1 MEIALLVAVAENGV
15 IGKDNQLLW
24 KLRDDLQL
32 FKKRTLGHP
41 IIMGRKTYESIGKP
55 LPGRTNIVISRNAGL
70 KLEGCTVTS
79 SLEEALEV
87 AQNLHPEQE
96 IFVIGGGKIYELA
109 TPIATKLYLTKV
121 NVVLEGDTYFD
132 LKPFENW
139 QIVEQISLPKSE
151 HNEYD
156 AEVITLT
163 RS

>member
-32 FKKRTLGHP
+32 FKKRTLGHA
-41 IIMGRKTYESIGKP
+41 IIMGRKTYDSIGKP
-55 LPGRTNIVISRNAGL
+55 LPGRTNIVISRNAAL
-70 KLEGCTVTS
+70 KIDGCTVTS

-87 AQNLHPEQE
+87 AQVLHPEQE
-96 IFVIGGGKIYELA
+96 IFIIGGGKIYELA
-109 TPIATKLYLTKV
+109 APIATKLYLTKV
-121 NVVLEGDTYFD
+121 NAELDGDTFFD

-139 QIVEQISLPKSE
+139 KVIEQISLPKSE